1 MIYHLTTRKFWKRA
15 LATGDYR
22 TDNLEDEGFIHCST
36 LLQVLPVAEAIF
48 PHKNKVVI
56 LLIENTLL
64 TSRLKW
70 EPPSGGAPPV
80 GVVEGELFPHVYGAI
95 NLDAVVKVL
104 DMARND
110 DGLFEL
116 PSM

>member
-22 TDNLEDEGFIHCST
+22 TDSLEDDGFIHCST
-36 LLQVLPVAEAIF
+36 LLQTLPVAEKFF
-48 PHKNKVVI
+48 PKKNKLVI

-64 TSRLKW
+64 TSHLKW
-70 EPPSGGAPPV
+70 EPPSDGTPPPGAPA
-80 GVVEGELFPHVYGAI
+80 GELFPHIYGPL

-110 DGLFEL
+110 EGWFEL
-116 PSM
+116 PVL

>member
-22 TDNLEDEGFIHCST
+22 IDSLEDEGFIHCST
-36 LLQVLPVAEAIF
+36 LAQILPVAEKFF
-48 PHKNKVVI
+48 PHKNKLVV

-64 TSRLKW
+64 TSILKW
-70 EPPSGGAPPV
+70 EPPSDGAPPV
-80 GVVEGELFPHVYGAI
+80 GALEGELFPHIYGPL

-104 DMARND
+104 DIERNAE
-110 DGLFEL
+110 GLFEL
-116 PSM
+116 PGM

>member
-22 TDNLEDEGFIHCST
+22 TDSLEDEGFIHCST
-36 LLQVLPVAEAIF
+36 ISQVLPVAEAIF
-48 PHKNKVVI
+48 PHKNKLAI

-70 EPPSGGAPPV
+70 EPPSDGTPPV
-80 GVVEGELFPHVYGAI
+80 GVVEGELFPHIYGAL

-110 DGLFEL
+110 EGLFEL
-116 PSM
+116 PGM